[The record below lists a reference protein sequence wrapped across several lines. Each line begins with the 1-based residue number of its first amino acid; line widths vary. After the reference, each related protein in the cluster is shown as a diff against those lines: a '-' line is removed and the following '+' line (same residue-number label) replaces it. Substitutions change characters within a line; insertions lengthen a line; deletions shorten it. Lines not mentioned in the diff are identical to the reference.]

1 MAHFTNTIRRFFSND
16 SVLRWLIVIN
26 VVLFA
31 VVGLT
36 SAAMK
41 WTGIGFSLQ
50 SYLSLPS
57 DIIAFLH
64 HPWTLVTYMITQYNL
79 LHLLFNMLCL
89 YWFGQVLLLT
99 LSERHLI
106 WLYIVGG
113 LVGGLLYLAVY
124 NLVPAFSHNYAM
136 LCGSSASV
144 LAVMTA
150 AAFRSPDYRLNLLL
164 IGPVKLR
171 WIAIITIVL
180 AVIGTGGG
188 NAGGEV
194 AHIGGVIA
202 GAWFGLMLRRGRDV
216 TKIFSRI
223 SERRKAKKEQR
234 RIKVDKVAS
243 AMQSRR
249 DDMSRLDELLDK
261 IKQSGYKSLT
271 HKERAELDA
280 LSKRLQ

>member
-1 MAHFTNTIRRFFSND
+1 VAHFTNTIRRFFSND

-99 LSERHLI
+99 LSERHLL

-124 NLVPAFSHNYAM
+124 NLVPTFSHNYAM

-164 IGPVKLR
+164 IGPVRLR

-216 TKIFSRI
+216 TKIFSRM

>member
-1 MAHFTNTIRRFFSND
+1 
-16 SVLRWLIVIN
+16 
-26 VVLFA
+26 
-31 VVGLT
+31 
-36 SAAMK
+36 
-41 WTGIGFSLQ
+41 
-50 SYLSLPS
+50 
-57 DIIAFLH
+57 
-64 HPWTLVTYMITQYNL
+64 
-79 LHLLFNMLCL
+79 
-89 YWFGQVLLLT
+89 
-99 LSERHLI
+99 
-106 WLYIVGG
+106 
-113 LVGGLLYLAVY
+113 
-124 NLVPAFSHNYAM
+124 
-136 LCGSSASV
+136 
-144 LAVMTA
+144 MTA

-164 IGPVKLR
+164 IGPVRLR

-216 TKIFSRI
+216 TKIFSRM

>member
-99 LSERHLI
+99 LSERHLL

-113 LVGGLLYLAVY
+113 LVGGLL
-124 NLVPAFSHNYAM
+124 
-136 LCGSSASV
+136 
-144 LAVMTA
+144 
-150 AAFRSPDYRLNLLL
+150 
-164 IGPVKLR
+164 
-171 WIAIITIVL
+171 
-180 AVIGTGGG
+180 
-188 NAGGEV
+188 
-194 AHIGGVIA
+194 
-202 GAWFGLMLRRGRDV
+202 
-216 TKIFSRI
+216 
-223 SERRKAKKEQR
+223 
-234 RIKVDKVAS
+234 
-243 AMQSRR
+243 
-249 DDMSRLDELLDK
+249 
-261 IKQSGYKSLT
+261 
-271 HKERAELDA
+271 
-280 LSKRLQ
+280 

>member
-36 SAAMK
+36 SATMK

-57 DIIAFLH
+57 DISAFLH

-99 LSERHLI
+99 LSERHLL

-124 NLVPAFSHNYAM
+124 NLVPTFSHNYAM

-164 IGPVKLR
+164 IGPVRLR
-171 WIAIITIVL
+171 CIAIITIVL

-202 GAWFGLMLRRGRDV
+202 GAWFGLMLRRGHDV
-216 TKIFSRI
+216 TKIFSRL
-223 SERRKAKKEQR
+223 SERHKAKKEQR